1 MKVNALQIGSHVGS
15 NRQDKLFS
23 NVSSDDKLILIE
35 PVPWFFE
42 KLKENYDNQYPN
54 NSFIFINF
62 FLIFRGRPCN
72 L

>member
-35 PVPWFFE
+35 PVPWF
-42 KLKENYDNQYPN
+42 LKN
-54 NSFIFINF
+54 
-62 FLIFRGRPCN
+62 
-72 L
+72 